1 MDLRYG
7 TRPLSPG
14 GRRLTQPTRSSTGTL
29 VYPSSYDPY
38 RGPTQSS
45 RELNSGPR
53 TSAERIIIPRVVP
66 HYKADSPPLRK
77 PTDDYVVRPRRLT
90 LDPQSANVRR
100 PLSTIVPSSP
110 SHSRPI
116 ITTAIERPPSPLT
129 KSSRA
134 RRDEDYY
141 IQPAS
146 TSSRREHRRYNTIDG
161 VDMSRLTVAER
172 DARDRSDRGGY
183 RSSGIGGGRSGYNLN
198 QPLVRQAPEN
208 DYTGYEYTDRREQ
221 MYRDTAPRPRPRPA
235 DEYAG
240 GRRERPTSMTGLES
254 YIPNRALST
263 RDAGPPP
270 STRGFGGVGSVAR
283 SGSLRHDHRARDEPI
298 SRDYVRDDYDAHH
311 SRKLPRP
318 QVAVHHPVEDGR
330 ASFPDD
336 VSDYHEPRH
345 HKPRK
350 PTLDD
355 GRSEARLRDPYDDQH
370 DRSSDD
376 RSRTHHER
384 GHHRR
389 HDDEDRDRR
398 RDDPP
403 RDKRDHRD
411 DGGSNGLL
419 VGAGALAAAGAAA
432 ESSRHKHHKEP
443 RDKDR
448 GREKERDRDRDRDK
462 ERDRGDRDRDRDR
475 DYPYPPE
482 KTRDDRDRI
491 PTTRD
496 LLESTSHSTE
506 ASDQERRERRRRRRE
521 RHAREDREMKEAAEE
536 EARRRAAEL
545 APPPNNH
552 ALEKQGSYE
561 RSSQAGSHESEEQKQ
576 LTRRRHHHSRSPDA
590 DSYSDE
596 SSSDSEIDNSRQRQ
610 VRVVTPTEEKPEPPV
625 VKSILRP
632 PREKFP
638 EDPAPVREGV
648 APLKDAGKKG
658 IPPGARWTK
667 IDRKLVNP
675 EALEMGNERYEERVD
690 YVIVLRVLT
699 KEEIQEYA
707 AKTQEIRD
715 KRGLVTDGGHDS

>member
-1 MDLRYG
+1 MRYG
-7 TRPLSPG
+7 ARPLSPG

-29 VYPSSYDPY
+29 IYPSSYDPY

-45 RELNSGPR
+45 RELNSAPR
-53 TSAERIIIPRVVP
+53 ISAERIITPRVVP

-100 PLSTIVPSSP
+100 PLSTIAPSSP
-110 SHSRPI
+110 SRSRPI

-134 RRDEDYY
+134 GRDEDYY
-141 IQPAS
+141 VQPAS

-161 VDMSRLTVAER
+161 VDMSRLTISER

-208 DYTGYEYTDRREQ
+208 DYAGYEYTDRREQ

-235 DEYAG
+235 DDHTG
-240 GRRERPTSMTGLES
+240 VRRERPTSLTGLES
-254 YIPNRALST
+254 YLPIKTLST

-270 STRGFGGVGSVAR
+270 STRGFGGVGGVAR
-283 SGSLRHDHRARDEPI
+283 SGSLRNDHRTSIEPA
-298 SRDYVRDDYDAHH
+298 SRDYVRDNYDAHH

-318 QVAVHHPVEDGR
+318 QVAIHHLVEDGR
-330 ASFPDD
+330 APYPEDL
-336 VSDYHEPRH
+336 SDYHESRH
-345 HKPRK
+345 HRPRK
-350 PTLDD
+350 STLDD
-355 GRSEARLRDPYDDQH
+355 GRSEPRPKDPYNDQH

-376 RSRTHHER
+376 RSRSHHER
-384 GHHRR
+384 SHHKR
-389 HDDEDRDRR
+389 HDDDDRDRR
-398 RDDPP
+398 RDDPL
-403 RDKRDHRD
+403 RDKRDNRD
-411 DGGSNGLL
+411 DVSSNSLL
-419 VGAGALAAAGAAA
+419 LGASAAGLAAAGAAA
-432 ESSRHKHHKEP
+432 EASRHKHYKEP
-443 RDKDR
+443 RDRDR
-448 GREKERDRDRDRDK
+448 DRDREKERDRDREKEK
-462 ERDRGDRDRDRDR
+462 ERDKNR
-475 DYPYPPE
+475 DYTYPLE
-482 KTRDDRDRI
+482 KLRDDRDRV
-491 PTTRD
+491 PATRD
-496 LLESTSHSTE
+496 PLDSTSHSTE
-506 ASDQERRERRRRRRE
+506 HSDEERRERRRRRRE
-521 RHAREDREMKEAAEE
+521 RHEREDRLMKEAAEE
-536 EARRRAAEL
+536 DAKRRKAEL
-545 APPPNNH
+545 APPPKDH

-561 RSSQAGSHESEEQKQ
+561 RSSQAGSHDSEEQKQ
-576 LTRRRHHHSRSPDA
+576 LTRRRHHHSRSPDGG
-590 DSYSDE
+590 SYSDE

-707 AKTQEIRD
+707 AKTQEIRER
-715 KRGLVTDGGHDS
+715 RGLVTDGEHDS